1 MAFSEAA
8 SASLLLSTGVMQTT
22 PMREFVLVTGSSGL
36 IGARTADRL
45 SAEFRV
51 AGLDRPGEPH
61 PPSSVENIPC
71 DLTSDDS
78 VVQALTMVKGRFGSD
93 IAAVVHL
100 AAYFD
105 FSGEP
110 SSKYSEVTVEGTRR
124 LLRAL
129 HTLGFRV
136 ARFIFSSTMLV
147 HKPCEPGEA
156 ITEDWPLDPR
166 WPYPQSKV
174 ETERVLEKERGDY
187 PTAVL
192 RIAGVYDDDCDSIP
206 LAHQIE
212 RINERHITS
221 KMFPGHISH
230 GQSFL
235 HLEDLVDAIVRV
247 VERRRSLPD
256 QAVMLLGEPEPL
268 TYDELQHRFGRLLHG
283 EEWDTV
289 RIPKM
294 VAKTGAWLQGVTP
307 LLEDPFIKPWMIDFA
322 DDHYALDVS
331 RAKAWLD
338 WEPRHSLR
346 DTLPKMIDALKRD
359 PVAWYRAHQLSLP
372 AELEETQ

>member
-1 MAFSEAA
+1 
-8 SASLLLSTGVMQTT
+8 
-22 PMREFVLVTGSSGL
+22 
-36 IGARTADRL
+36 
-45 SAEFRV
+45 
-51 AGLDRPGEPH
+51 
-61 PPSSVENIPC
+61 
-71 DLTSDDS
+71 
-78 VVQALTMVKGRFGSD
+78 
-93 IAAVVHL
+93 
-100 AAYFD
+100 
-105 FSGEP
+105 
-110 SSKYSEVTVEGTRR
+110 
-124 LLRAL
+124 
-129 HTLGFRV
+129 
-136 ARFIFSSTMLV
+136 MLV

-156 ITEDWPLDPR
+156 ITEEWPLDPR

-174 ETERVLEKERGDY
+174 ETERMLEKERGNY

-331 RAKAWLD
+331 RAKEWLD

-346 DTLPKMIDALKRD
+346 DTLPKMIDALKRN

>member
-1 MAFSEAA
+1 
-8 SASLLLSTGVMQTT
+8 
-22 PMREFVLVTGSSGL
+22 
-36 IGARTADRL
+36 
-45 SAEFRV
+45 
-51 AGLDRPGEPH
+51 
-61 PPSSVENIPC
+61 
-71 DLTSDDS
+71 
-78 VVQALTMVKGRFGSD
+78 MVKGRFGSD

-129 HTLGFRV
+129 HALGFRV

-156 ITEDWPLDPR
+156 ITEEWPLDPR

-174 ETERVLEKERGDY
+174 ETERMLEKERGNY

-235 HLEDLVDAIVRV
+235 HLEDLVDAI
-247 VERRRSLPD
+247 SLPSG
-256 QAVMLLGEPEPL
+256 VPL
-268 TYDELQHRFGRLLHG
+268 TPLYLFL
-283 EEWDTV
+283 
-289 RIPKM
+289 
-294 VAKTGAWLQGVTP
+294 AWLGLILATAF
-307 LLEDPFIKPWMIDFA
+307 LA
-322 DDHYALDVS
+322 TR
-331 RAKAWLD
+331 RAKAG
-338 WEPRHSLR
+338 
-346 DTLPKMIDALKRD
+346 
-359 PVAWYRAHQLSLP
+359 
-372 AELEETQ
+372 